1 LDIVEPGKIC
11 YKGTMETLISS
22 ARRRA
27 ALAALL
33 QDPNPE
39 VRTAAAH
46 SLERIDA
53 RGNLPELLDL
63 LKRGSLPEKIKAIF
77 ALGEIGGDKVLPAL
91 TYCAGRPE
99 PDIRIAA
106 LEILGALAIPE
117 TFPVVAANIADP
129 NQAVRAKA
137 ISAIGNFRDHRAAS
151 FLIPCLDADDGLIEA
166 EAVRALGKV
175 GLPECEVQILSLLG
189 SRHETT
195 RIAAAEALGTLPL

>member
-1 LDIVEPGKIC
+1 MKTRASTSP
-11 YKGTMETLISS
+11 
-22 ARRRA
+22 RRA

-33 QDPNPE
+33 QDPSPE
-39 VRTAAAH
+39 VRAAAAH
-46 SLERIDA
+46 SLERIEA

-91 TYCAGRPE
+91 NYCAGRPE

-106 LEILGALAIPE
+106 LEILGALAVPE
-117 TFPVVAANIADP
+117 TFPVVAAGIADP
-129 NQAVRAKA
+129 NQAIKAKA
-137 ISAIGNFRDHRAAS
+137 ISALGNFRDSRAVS

-175 GLPECEVQILSLLG
+175 GRPECEKQILVLLG

-195 RIAAAEALGTLPL
+195 RVAAAEALGTLPL